1 MATDSVG
8 AATSVSPLGPMP
20 SDPKARLK
28 KAATDLEAV
37 WLAQVLREARPKGG
51 MLDKSFAAQTFQDM
65 FSQTL
70 AQSMADSK
78 AIGLSDMLVK
88 QLEPRV
94 SVNATTQASGG
105 TTAAH

>member
-8 AATSVSPLGPMP
+8 AATSITPLGPMP
-20 SDPKARLK
+20 SDPKTRLK
-28 KAATDLEAV
+28 KAATDMEAV

-65 FSQTL
+65 FSETL

-78 AIGLSDMLVK
+78 AIGLSDMLVR
-88 QLEPRV
+88 QLEPKV
-94 SVNATTQASGG
+94 SASPALPASGG
-105 TTAAH
+105 INAAR